1 MHLQVI
7 FKFKADIST
16 IDIPT
21 KLNNPFGTYLP
32 EIARLAA
39 EEFQE
44 FISGEFKKW
53 NYDFN
58 SRKG

>member
-21 KLNNPFGTYLP
+21 KLNNPFGTNLP
-32 EIARLAA
+32 EITRVAA
-39 EEFQE
+39 EEFQ
-44 FISGEFKKW
+44 
-53 NYDFN
+53 
-58 SRKG
+58 